1 MIKTW
6 REDLSTPP
14 LSSCVTPN
22 PEQDIESVPY
32 LCIWLN
38 TAPLTA
44 CGECWNYEPNKAV
57 HVVKCPTNRGYS
69 FIH

>member
-1 MIKTW
+1 MTVEGYKLILATIKTW

-44 CGECWNYEPNKAV
+44 CGE
-57 HVVKCPTNRGYS
+57 S
-69 FIH
+69 